1 MSCIKC
7 RASDDN
13 EKISC
18 DGCDRQ
24 IHVACAGLN
33 THELKV
39 MTLRGGKRTLK
50 YYCDEC
56 QQGVRLVPKLLNK
69 IDALEERINML
80 SNQTVMNTDSRTEN
94 LFVEELME
102 RQSRA
107 SNILVFNLPE
117 SNQDNNNV
125 EKILYDLIQEN
136 VTITESARIGKK
148 NKKGIRAL
156 KITLPN
162 QSVATKIITAKK
174 DKIKPKN
181 IYISADLT
189 KSQRDHLNN
198 LKEEL
203 RTRRENGEE
212 DIVIRYVKG
221 TPKIVNKTLN

>member
-7 RASDDN
+7 KVSDDE

-18 DGCDRQ
+18 DGCNRH

-50 YYCDEC
+50 FYCDEC
-56 QQGVRLVPKLLNK
+56 LEGVRVIPKLLNK
-69 IDALEERINML
+69 IDILEEKINML
-80 SNQTVMNTDSRTEN
+80 SNQNVLDNN
-94 LFVEELME
+94 LPNETLLVEEIME
-102 RQSRA
+102 RQNRA
-107 SNILVFNLPE
+107 SNILIFNLTE
-117 SNQDNNNV
+117 SNQDNTKA
-125 EKILYDLIQEN
+125 EEILSDLIQEN
-136 VTITESARIGKK
+136 VTITEYARIGKK

-156 KITLPN
+156 KIRLPK
-162 QSVATKIITAKK
+162 QSIATKIITAKK
-174 DKIKPKN
+174 DRIKDKN

-189 KSQRDHLNN
+189 KCQRTHLNK

-203 RTRRENGEE
+203 RTRRENGED

-221 TPKIVNKTLN
+221 TPKIVQKNLN